1 MAEKDFYHI
10 LGVSE
15 SADEQEIKKA
25 YRELAKKYH
34 PDKHKG
40 DKRAEERFKDIAEAY
55 SVLSDPKKRA
65 QYDQIRR
72 YGGEYSGNF
81 TNFDASQFS
90 EFFRSSRGRKST
102 SFGGV
107 GDLFSEF
114 FGGWGAGERFSA
126 QKGEDISAEITIP
139 FDAAIQGGGQSVFIN
154 GKQLS
159 IKIPPM
165 IEEGKKIRLSG
176 QGRSGTSG
184 GPAGDLL
191 LTIHVAEH
199 PVFRRHGMDIFS
211 NLAIDMVQAALG
223 CKVRIQTYNRGYV
236 ELKVPAGT
244 QPGKRFKLN
253 GMGLFH
259 NGQQGDHVV
268 EITVTVPQKLGAK
281 AKSLLQQY
289 AKEAGLE

>member
-1 MAEKDFYHI
+1 MSEKDFYKI

-15 SADEQEIKKA
+15 GADEQEIKKA

-72 YGGEYSGNF
+72 YGGEFSGNF

-90 EFFRSSRGRKST
+90 DFFRTSRGKRST
-102 SFGGV
+102 GSGGA

-114 FGGWGAGERFSA
+114 FGGWGTGERYSA
-126 QKGEDISAEITIP
+126 QKGEDITAEITIP
-139 FDAAIQGGGQSVFIN
+139 FDTAIQGGGQSVFIN

-159 IKIPPM
+159 IKIQPM

-176 QGRSGTSG
+176 QGHSGISG
-184 GPAGDLL
+184 GTAGDLL

-199 PVFRRHGMDIFS
+199 PVYRRNGLDIYS
-211 NLAIDMVQAALG
+211 SQAIDMVQAALG
-223 CKVRIQTYNRGYV
+223 CKVRIQTYNQGHV

-253 GMGLFH
+253 GMGLSH

-268 EITVTVPQKLGAK
+268 EIVVTIPQKLSAK

-289 AKEAGLE
+289 AQETGLA